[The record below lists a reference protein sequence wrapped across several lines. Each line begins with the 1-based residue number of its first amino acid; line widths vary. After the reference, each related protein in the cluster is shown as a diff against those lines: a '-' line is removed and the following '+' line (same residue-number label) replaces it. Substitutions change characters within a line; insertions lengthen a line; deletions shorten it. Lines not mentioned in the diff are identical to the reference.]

1 VREEKRRARR
11 HNCRFRAQ
19 VRFGSKVYDGQ
30 IIDLSATGMR
40 LSVDRSVE
48 LPIGW
53 KVDVVSEEL
62 GIIFGVVQWQ
72 RPGSFG
78 LKMELSSN
86 TRAKVEAVWRNFM
99 AAGQAAQGA
108 SSSISGAGMTIVHSR
123 R

>member
-11 HNCRFRAQ
+11 HNCRFR
-19 VRFGSKVYDGQ
+19 SKVYDGQ